1 MLITPTTT
9 SIIFEMP
16 KVVEK
21 DNCVDAPS
29 PPRGDAI
36 VEILSSD
43 DDDDD
48 DAEEESSP
56 AAHATVSKGVRE
68 DVQQLP
74 PGWKRY
80 STKAS
85 HKKANPKLPDFYY
98 FNANQ

>member
-1 MLITPTTT
+1 LITTT

-16 KVVEK
+16 KVAEK

-29 PPRGDAI
+29 PPREDVI
-36 VEILSSD
+36 VEILSS

-80 STKAS
+80 STKLS
-85 HKKANPKLPDFYY
+85 TVSSSGK
-98 FNANQ
+98 